1 MPSASNDPTTNSS
14 LLWRAVV
21 AVSVSATVGWLAH
34 ITGIGATTPQVMA
47 VSIFVLIV
55 SATLF
60 FWEFRLAI
68 AFLGIAMLLGTRVM
82 TLEEMI
88 KSTELDII
96 LFLVGMMT
104 LVGVLKDL
112 GLFSWMIHIVVS
124 MKRMNGMLFSLILMS
139 LSALM
144 ASVVDEVTS
153 IVFMLALVF
162 QVCDTLKVRPIPFVL
177 MSVMATNIGSSATML
192 GNPVGILIGTK
203 AGLTFND
210 FIKWATPV
218 TAMCII
224 ATLIILLLV
233 FRRDIHLLS
242 ERLEA
247 RRNEQLGLGPLVR
260 IPYRRGLLILISAV
274 TLIALHHTIEEKLG
288 VARNTILL
296 VAPLAIAGI
305 LMVYRHKRARHYIE
319 SEVEWWTLLFFMML
333 FSVAGA
339 LEHTGITKNL
349 ADKFVGSVGHH
360 KELLTPLIIS
370 VTALGSAFVDNIVFV
385 AAFIPVVKQLDQ
397 TVLYWALLFG
407 ACFGGNITA
416 IGSTANI
423 VALGMLEK
431 RHRIGIS
438 FMEWLKVGALIG
450 LVTSLI
456 AWGSLVAMQHI
467 FPHHLQIK
475 HSERP
480 QQSQVIDG
488 NESVTDKP
496 SANDA
501 VLVVPE
507 EN

>member
-1 MPSASNDPTTNSS
+1 
-14 LLWRAVV
+14 
-21 AVSVSATVGWLAH
+21 
-34 ITGIGATTPQVMA
+34 
-47 VSIFVLIV
+47 
-55 SATLF
+55 
-60 FWEFRLAI
+60 
-68 AFLGIAMLLGTRVM
+68 
-82 TLEEMI
+82 
-88 KSTELDII
+88 
-96 LFLVGMMT
+96 
-104 LVGVLKDL
+104 
-112 GLFSWMIHIVVS
+112 
-124 MKRMNGMLFSLILMS
+124 
-139 LSALM
+139 
-144 ASVVDEVTS
+144 
-153 IVFMLALVF
+153 
-162 QVCDTLKVRPIPFVL
+162 